1 MKRRVI
7 SAALALC
14 MMLTLLSG
22 TALAAGQ
29 HPFTDVPQSHWANE
43 AVGYVYENDLM
54 NGVSA
59 TMFQPGG
66 SLTRAMFVTILGRM
80 AGAEEE
86 SGESGFADVPAGR
99 WYSAYVAWAAGEGI
113 VDGTGNGYFSPNS
126 PVTREQMATMI
137 ARYVDSAGL
146 TLPETGDPAAP
157 FTDRNAVSDWAEAGV
172 ELMRQTGILAGYEDG
187 TFQPQHT
194 ANRAEAA
201 TIFMRL
207 EQVIGGEELPEESFE
222 PITQAEG
229 QQMVNLINSVADLDR
244 QGTTQEE
251 IKHYLEGVDWIRVVE
266 ETPDGGV
273 SCRTDFGVTAV
284 WTPQEE
290 DVIGGT
296 VFAETD
302 IRSLQPVL
310 PRSGATRSVYEAKD
324 IVILCPEASTDE
336 NFILDGYE
344 YLASTLAEYTGG
356 TVTVLRDEAVSLDAL
371 KELDQYDMVWFYSHG
386 ALSNVTNS
394 AWAISDSDPDPMT
407 GEFATSPTAYVLL
420 SSDFFLG
427 RTIVNLSSGRIG
439 VGGSFYSHYYG
450 EEQLADMFFHFGS
463 CNSMRTDKLAEGI
476 RSRGAAWVEGWTESV
491 YFNND
496 YAHLM
501 VVVSQLLQG
510 VSVQNSIDAAEQ
522 YVEETYQSFGQPDCD
537 LVGRGDESYTLKPLE
552 QDLSQLVGVYE
563 GSYFASQGETGL
575 TLTVYE
581 ENGGYRALFD
591 FYNLPGRTNAKEGS
605 YTMDVTVTD
614 QGAFRFDA
622 DQWVEKPSGYRLL
635 DLEGTLQGEVLSGQ
649 SPTRFSVTRTGQAVP
664 DTGWKQAYQ
673 RFLAEQGYTDYLD
686 DWFYQPTEYAL
697 LDLNQDGMKELILQ
711 GNYFDTF
718 YDDFYNFSVFTY
730 DAHTKQVVIVP
741 LADGT
746 SESNAP
752 KQVETC
758 YGELMYSPQYQSLV
772 FTDLRPY
779 YVGTTAISNYGYY
792 TLNNGSL
799 QMEQSIGT
807 NHSEDYSQIYYEI
820 HTPDGGSTVISA
832 EEYREYIS
840 ERDPIAF
847 EPLP

>member
-86 SGESGFADVPAGR
+86 SGESGSADVPAGR

-113 VDGTGNGYFSPNS
+113 VDGTGNGCFSPNS

-137 ARYVDSAGL
+137 ARYVDSADL
-146 TLPETGDPAAP
+146 PLPETGDPAAP
-157 FTDRNAVSDWAEAGV
+157 FTDRNAVSDWAEAGG
-172 ELMRQTGILAGYEDG
+172 ELMRQTGILAGDEDG
-187 TFQPQHT
+187 TFQPQRT

-207 EQVIGGEELPEESFE
+207 EQTVNASPQSPEEAAIE
-222 PITQAEG
+222 AYET
-229 QQMVNLINSVADLDR
+229 VA
-244 QGTTQEE
+244 
-251 IKHYLEGVDWIRVVE
+251 
-266 ETPDGGV
+266 
-273 SCRTDFGVTAV
+273 
-284 WTPQEE
+284 
-290 DVIGGT
+290 
-296 VFAETD
+296 AETRQIERKYENTD
-302 IRSLQPVL
+302 GVVPREKLEPLLQEV
-310 PRSGATRSVYEAKD
+310 AAY
-324 IVILCPEASTDE
+324 
-336 NFILDGYE
+336 
-344 YLASTLAEYTGG
+344 AEQLQNQG
-356 TVTVLRDEAVSLDAL
+356 TVTNYEVNDTCVYMKVGGWLGFLYAPPEEGMMAGGQEGMEIITLEPFPGEMYASYLLAGGKGPDQAAEDLEDSFGPTLTYQHNYDGDAVSVDTLKNLPQHSIILWSGHGNYVDRLGSVLFLGTKKWDQSTILLYAQEFGDEALLVNQNGQFYISPIFFEKYMPQDAFAGSLIYL
-371 KELDQYDMVWFYSHG
+371 GTCQS
-386 ALSNVTNS
+386 
-394 AWAISDSDPDPMT
+394 
-407 GEFATSPTAYVLL
+407 FA
-420 SSDFFLG
+420 D
-427 RTIVNLSSGRIG
+427 RR
-439 VGGSFYSHYYG
+439 
-450 EEQLADMFFHFGS
+450 
-463 CNSMRTDKLAEGI
+463 LAESI
-476 RSRGAAWVEGWTESV
+476 WDKGAEVILGNTRTVRQIYNFKMLYSFAEGLTQRTEQGS
-491 YFNND
+491 YYTISQALE
-496 YAHLM
+496 YAKEKHG
-501 VVVSQLLQG
+501 SADTWG
-510 VSVQNSIDAAEQ
+510 YNSEVKALYRED
-522 YVEETYQSFGQPDCD
+522 VTLEEIISPEKT
-537 LVGRGDESYTLKPLE
+537 TLE
-552 QDLSQLVGVYE
+552 DLVGVYE

-730 DAHTKQVVIVP
+730 DARTKQVVIVP

-820 HTPDGGSTVISA
+820 HTSDGGSTVISA